1 MNNNLKRILPKDWK
15 SYKVSYDKELL
26 KICQDIWERNE
37 DDFTQHC
44 MVDGFI
50 YRSFASPKNM
60 KWKKIRDYFGL
71 IEEHRD

>member
-60 KWKKIRDYFGL
+60 KWKKS
-71 IEEHRD
+71 